1 MKFLDGTMPFGVTR
15 AAFFKGAALALGLTV
30 SASAATNP
38 IITNIFTADP
48 AALVYNDTVYIYAG
62 HDEATVGKDEYV
74 MKNWHIISSGDMD
87 KWVDRGEALSIDSFK
102 WMTWHAW
109 ASQTIERNGKFYW
122 YVTGWDGKDF
132 AIGVAVANHPA
143 GPFKDALGKPLITSA
158 MTPGKEVNY
167 DIDPTVMI
175 DDDGQAYIYW
185 GNGAVKGY
193 RLKENMIELEG
204 QMFDITPPMF
214 TEAAF
219 MHKRKDYY
227 FLTYAYGWEERIGQ
241 ATSKSPTGPVSNSK
255 VIVGYND
262 NSNTSHQAFIE
273 FHNQWYYIYHTGSIG
288 GSFRRAVAVDYC
300 YYENDSTIANITMTK
315 QGVKKVNH
323 APLKNGVYRIKAK
336 HSGLSLDGAG
346 GNVIQMDQEES
357 WSQLWALNRV
367 NGYSYTL
374 KNVETGKY
382 LTFGKGDLLDTVKT
396 AAEARQ
402 FIIENFNVEDGY
414 RLYADT
420 ASEYVADVLNISK
433 ESGMPLVVWKQT
445 GTLNQSYIFQYMG
458 DESEYV
464 VDEPEEESSSSEVP
478 QSSSSEA
485 LPTTS
490 DSENSV
496 SSSSEALATSS
507 SENPASSGSDA
518 AADSSGVNAPADS
531 TQSLHVSALQPHVGI
546 VSVSR
551 TVLLFSAPTDYMLM
565 DAQGVV
571 ISRGHQASISLAGA
585 PAGMYFV
592 KFGGKIQKIRI

>member
-1 MKFLDGTMPFGVTR
+1 M
-15 AAFFKGAALALGLTV
+15 
-30 SASAATNP
+30 
-38 IITNIFTADP
+38 
-48 AALVYNDTVYIYAG
+48 
-62 HDEATVGKDEYV
+62 
-74 MKNWHIISSGDMD
+74 
-87 KWVDRGEALSIDSFK
+87 
-102 WMTWHAW
+102 
-109 ASQTIERNGKFYW
+109 
-122 YVTGWDGKDF
+122 
-132 AIGVAVANHPA
+132 
-143 GPFKDALGKPLITSA
+143 
-158 MTPGKEVNY
+158 
-167 DIDPTVMI
+167 
-175 DDDGQAYIYW
+175 
-185 GNGAVKGY
+185 
-193 RLKENMIELEG
+193 
-204 QMFDITPPMF
+204 
-214 TEAAF
+214 
-219 MHKRKDYY
+219 
-227 FLTYAYGWEERIGQ
+227 
-241 ATSKSPTGPVSNSK
+241 
-255 VIVGYND
+255 
-262 NSNTSHQAFIE
+262 
-273 FHNQWYYIYHTGSIG
+273 
-288 GSFRRAVAVDYC
+288 
-300 YYENDSTIANITMTK
+300 
-315 QGVKKVNH
+315 
-323 APLKNGVYRIKAK
+323 KNGVYRIKAK